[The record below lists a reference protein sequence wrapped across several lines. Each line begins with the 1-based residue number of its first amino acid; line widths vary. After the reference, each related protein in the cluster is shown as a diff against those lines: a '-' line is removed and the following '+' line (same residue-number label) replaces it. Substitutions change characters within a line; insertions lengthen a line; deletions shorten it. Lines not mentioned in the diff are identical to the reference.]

1 MTSKLLP
8 RWKDDHN
15 KIIICEEKIK
25 VMQENFLELQQ
36 IAQDMFEDAI
46 LMDINPNQVKEAMHD
61 VIINLINPYSH

>member
-1 MTSKLLP
+1 METLTSLQ
-8 RWKDDHN
+8 
-15 KIIICEEKIK
+15 EEIRS
-25 VMQENFLELQQ
+25 NFLELQQ